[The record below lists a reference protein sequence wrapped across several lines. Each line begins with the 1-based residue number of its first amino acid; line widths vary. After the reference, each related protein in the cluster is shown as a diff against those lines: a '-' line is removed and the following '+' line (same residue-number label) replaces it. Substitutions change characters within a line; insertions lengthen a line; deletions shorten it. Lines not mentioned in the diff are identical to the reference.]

1 MVNLEIVTTPNGA
14 ELKSIIYQG
23 REYLH
28 QGENVL
34 DEDGNVYWKRRAP
47 ILFPIV
53 GALKNNT
60 TKIGEKDFHM
70 SQHGFARDMK
80 FDIVKI
86 SEREHTYVLKYNE
99 ETLKMYPYKFELYVT
114 YTIRNNSLTVAYRV
128 NNVDNKEI
136 YFAIGGH
143 PAFSINLK
151 ENRYKVEFDDIEEDV
166 RFLQLENGLVSY
178 NNDYVNSSC
187 MTDKKIINIKKDTFA
202 HDAIIMSDL
211 KSKRVRLIENDK
223 ELLEMDFSGFKY
235 LALWSKKNAP
245 FICIEPWYNTAD
257 YTDSNGMFLDK
268 KDIIKLEVNKSFKCE
283 YTITFK

>member
-114 YTIRNNSLTVAYRV
+114 YTIRNNSLTVTYKV
-128 NNVDNKEI
+128 NNV
-136 YFAIGGH
+136 
-143 PAFSINLK
+143 
-151 ENRYKVEFDDIEEDV
+151 EDV